1 MDTLHELDLVDG
13 LPGEP
18 AEPVAT
24 SGRKVSP
31 LAVLLL
37 GTAVVVALV
46 FGVALARANQ
56 TQPTEGAAPDF
67 TLTTFS
73 GETLKLT
80 DLRGKVVVLNFWAS
94 WCGPCRVE
102 APTLEATWREY
113 KDRGVVF
120 VGVAYTDTE
129 RGALA
134 FLKEFGITYPN
145 GLDLGTKISERYR
158 IQGIPE
164 TFFINRKG
172 AIIEFVKAPLSA
184 AELRAIIDRTLA
196 S

>member
-1 MDTLHELDLVDG
+1 METLRELDLVDEQPEE
-13 LPGEP
+13 LVKPG
-18 AEPVAT
+18 T
-24 SGRKVSP
+24 SPGRKATP

-37 GTAVVVALV
+37 GTMVVVAIMFGFALV
-46 FGVALARANQ
+46 RANQ
-56 TQPTEGAAPDF
+56 TQPTDGAAPDF

-73 GETLKLT
+73 GEKLTLT

-94 WCGPCRVE
+94 WCAPCRAE
-102 APTLEATWREY
+102 APTLEATWNRY
-113 KDRGVVF
+113 KGRGVVF

-145 GLDLGTKISERYR
+145 GLDLGTKISEHYR

-164 TFFINRKG
+164 TFFINRNG
-172 AIIEFVKAPLSA
+172 DIVQFVKAPLSEA
-184 AELRAIIDRTLA
+184 DLRTFIDRVLA